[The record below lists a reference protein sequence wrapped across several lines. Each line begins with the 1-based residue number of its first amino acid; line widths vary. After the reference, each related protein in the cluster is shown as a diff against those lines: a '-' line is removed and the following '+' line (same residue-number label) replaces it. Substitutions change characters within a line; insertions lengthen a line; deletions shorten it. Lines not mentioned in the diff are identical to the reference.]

1 MLNVKNAKDVPIKFN
16 RVFIYKNRKSIELFI
31 KLLKVTVWV
40 MFRTKY
46 EVNTWVIKNYLKLKK
61 YFKYSKK
68 TVWLT
73 YNLNS
78 HNMYKMSHRKKVT

>member
-1 MLNVKNAKDVPIKFN
+1 MLNVKNATDVPIKFE
-16 RVFIYKNRKSIELFI
+16 RVFISKNRKSIELFI

-68 TVWLT
+68 TV
-73 YNLNS
+73 
-78 HNMYKMSHRKKVT
+78 